1 MPEDARLEGAIGF
14 FENRTFD
21 ELHIGDV
28 AQITRTLPPE
38 DAEVA
43 AVSDQS
49 NRAGAEPVSKSSSA
63 ADGNATRGAWS
74 AGLIQELL
82 STQLP
87 GPGTIYLDLSLHFR
101 RPATAG
107 ETVTARVRVQDMVPQ
122 TRQVTF
128 GCECVGISGEI
139 LTDGHACVIAPT
151 VKLRRARAPNAA
163 GAKFPAG
170 SRYRHLLDA
179 ARKLAPIRTAIV
191 HPCDVL
197 SLASAMEAKEAG
209 LIEPVLIGPLAKIRK
224 AAADAAHD
232 ITGVE
237 IVDVPHSHAAAE
249 RAVAIARDAKVE
261 ALMKGTLHTD
271 ELMAAVIDK
280 TGGLR
285 TERRMSHVF
294 ALDVPHYPKALFITD
309 AAINIAP
316 DLDTKRD
323 IIQNAID
330 LVHCLGIECPKV
342 AILSAIETVSSR
354 IPSTI
359 DAAALCK
366 MAERHQIVGATL
378 DGPLAFDN
386 AISSAAAHLKGISS
400 LVAGQVDILVV
411 PDLEAG
417 NMLVKQLVYLA
428 GAQAAGIVLGARLP
442 IILTSRSDDDMA
454 RLASCALAQLW
465 VRRRQPK
472 PA

>member
-1 MPEDARLEGAIGF
+1 MQFL
-14 FENRTFD
+14 ENRTFD
-21 ELHIGDV
+21 ELHIGDA
-28 AQITRTLPPE
+28 AQITRTLRPE
-38 DAEVA
+38 DVEGRAG
-43 AVSDQS
+43 SDQ
-49 NRAGAEPVSKSSSA
+49 GAIC
-63 ADGNATRGAWS
+63 GAWS

-82 STQLP
+82 ATQLP

-101 RPATAG
+101 CAATAG
-107 ETVTARVRVQDMVPQ
+107 DAVTARVRVRDMVPE

-128 GCECVGISGEI
+128 GCECVGVSGEV
-139 LTDGHACVIAPT
+139 LTDGQACVIAPSL
-151 VKLRRARAPNAA
+151 KLRRARAPNMADSV
-163 GAKFPAG
+163 FPAG
-170 SRYRHLLDA
+170 ARYRQLLDA
-179 ARKLAPIRTAIV
+179 AGKLRPIRTAIV

-209 LIEPVLIGPLAKIRK
+209 LIVPVLIGPIAKIRR
-224 AAADAAHD
+224 AAADAGRD
-232 ITGVE
+232 IKDVE
-237 IVDVPHSHAAAE
+237 TVDVPHSHAAAE
-249 RAVAIARDAKVE
+249 RAVALAREAQVE
-261 ALMKGTLHTD
+261 ALMKGALHTD

-280 TGGLR
+280 AGGLR

-330 LVHCLGIECPKV
+330 LVHSLGIQCPKV
-342 AILSAIETVSSR
+342 AILSAVETVSSR
-354 IPSTI
+354 IPSTL

-366 MAERHQIVGATL
+366 MADRQQIVGAVL

-386 AISSAAAHLKGISS
+386 AISSAAARIKGISS

-442 IILTSRSDDDMA
+442 IILTSRADDDAA
-454 RLASCALAQLW
+454 RLASCALALLW
-465 VRRRQPK
+465 VRRRQLNP
-472 PA
+472 

>member
-1 MPEDARLEGAIGF
+1 MRF

-21 ELHIGDV
+21 ELHIGDA
-28 AQITRTLPPE
+28 AQITRTLRPE
-38 DAEVA
+38 DVEV
-43 AVSDQS
+43 VSGSNQA
-49 NRAGAEPVSKSSSA
+49 NRASAEPDSKSSSA
-63 ADGNATRGAWS
+63 VDENAICGPWS
-74 AGLIQELL
+74 TGLIQELL

-87 GPGTIYLDLSLHFR
+87 GPGTVYLDLSLHFR

-107 ETVTARVRVQDMVPQ
+107 DTVTARVRVRDMVPE

-128 GCECVGISGEI
+128 GCDCVGASGEI
-139 LTDGHACVIAPT
+139 LTEGQARVIAPNL
-151 VKLRRARAPNAA
+151 KLRRARAPITA
-163 GAKFPAG
+163 GAEFPAG
-170 SRYRHLLDA
+170 SRYRRLLDA
-179 ARKLAPIRTAIV
+179 ARKLAAIRTAIV

-209 LIEPVLIGPLAKIRK
+209 LIVPVLIGPLAKIRR
-224 AAADAAHD
+224 AAADAGRD
-232 ITGVE
+232 IKDVE

-249 RAVAIARDAKVE
+249 RAVALAREAKVE
-261 ALMKGTLHTD
+261 ALMKGALHTD
-271 ELMAAVIDK
+271 ELMAAVVDNA
-280 TGGLR
+280 GGLR

-294 ALDVPHYPKALFITD
+294 ALEVPHYPKALFITD

-330 LVHCLGIECPKV
+330 LVHCLGIPCPKV
-342 AILSAIETVSSR
+342 AILSAVETVSSR
-354 IPSTI
+354 IPSTL

-366 MAERHQIVGATL
+366 MADRQQIVGATL

-386 AISSAAAHLKGISS
+386 AISSTAARVKGISS

-442 IILTSRSDDDMA
+442 IILTSRADDDMA

-465 VRRRQPK
+465 VRRRQLNPS
-472 PA
+472 